1 MTIYRLNF
9 QDMAMLTL
17 TSSEAQNTFG
27 NVIDKSQRQ
36 MVSITRRGR
45 VATLI
50 MSQEVLDDY
59 VDARLAMQAEEEGF
73 ASDQE
78 TSDFLDSIRNA

>member
-1 MTIYRLNF
+1 
-9 QDMAMLTL
+9 MAMLTL

-27 NVIDKSQRQ
+27 LVIDKSQRQ
-36 MVSITRRGR
+36 MVSVTRRGR

-59 VDARLAMQAEEEGF
+59 VDARLSMEAEEEGF
-73 ASDQE
+73 ASDEE
-78 TSDFLDSIRNA
+78 TADFLESIRNA

>member
-1 MTIYRLNF
+1 
-9 QDMAMLTL
+9 MLTL

>member
-1 MTIYRLNF
+1 MT
-9 QDMAMLTL
+9 MLTL

-45 VATLI
+45 VATLV

>member
-1 MTIYRLNF
+1 MT
-9 QDMAMLTL
+9 MLTL

-45 VATLI
+45 VATLV

-78 TSDFLDSIRNA
+78 TSDFLESIRNA

>member
-9 QDMAMLTL
+9 RDIEMLTL

>member
-1 MTIYRLNF
+1 
-9 QDMAMLTL
+9 MAMLTL

-45 VATLI
+45 VATLV

>member
-1 MTIYRLNF
+1 ME
-9 QDMAMLTL
+9 MLTL